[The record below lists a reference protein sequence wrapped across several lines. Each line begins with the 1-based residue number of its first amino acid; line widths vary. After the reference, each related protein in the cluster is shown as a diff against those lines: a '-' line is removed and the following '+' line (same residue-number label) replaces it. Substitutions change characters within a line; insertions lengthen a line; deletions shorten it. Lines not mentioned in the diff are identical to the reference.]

1 MDAGQM
7 HTVTSFHA
15 SVARAGQVNAVMAD
29 YLALERARIFR
40 RLLFKRFGLLAV
52 IAAIL
57 GAGFHWLPP
66 FASGFS
72 VSVFLALPIWAWIVE
87 RQRDRRLARRLE
99 ELPDAATQIVLPS
112 PGSKKV
118 VKSS

>member
-1 MDAGQM
+1 M

-15 SVARAGQVNAVMAD
+15 SAARPDQISAVMSE

-40 RLLFKRFGLLAV
+40 RLLVRRFGLLAV
-52 IAAIL
+52 IAALL
-57 GAGFHWLPP
+57 GTGFHWLSP
-66 FASGFS
+66 FASWCS
-72 VSVFLALPIWAWIVE
+72 VSVFLVLPVWAWIVE
-87 RQRDRRLARRLE
+87 LQRDRRLARRLE

-112 PGSKKV
+112 PESKKV